1 MPTQTFK
8 MITEVQTITRRD
20 FTVADRDLLVPSNS
34 NPLTMGEWLQ
44 LDANYEVIRGDGTV
58 PAFAMFVETGRS
70 DIQAIGKVTTLFL
83 GAYEAETLIFNSG
96 AAPALGAALEVAT
109 VTYDSKSKSGLQT
122 QATGLTVGYV
132 TRTAASNGGYLR
144 FIQIQG

>member
-8 MITEVQTITRRD
+8 LITEVQTITRRD
-20 FTVADRDLLVPSNS
+20 FVVADRDLLVPSNT

-44 LDANYEVIRGDGTV
+44 IDANYQLVRGDGSV

-83 GAYEAETLIFNSG
+83 GSYEAETLIFNSG

-109 VTYDSKSKSGLQT
+109 VTYDSKNKSGLQT
-122 QATGLTVGYV
+122 QAASLTVGYV
-132 TRTAASNGGYLR
+132 TRTADSNGGYLR
-144 FIQIQG
+144 FIQTQA